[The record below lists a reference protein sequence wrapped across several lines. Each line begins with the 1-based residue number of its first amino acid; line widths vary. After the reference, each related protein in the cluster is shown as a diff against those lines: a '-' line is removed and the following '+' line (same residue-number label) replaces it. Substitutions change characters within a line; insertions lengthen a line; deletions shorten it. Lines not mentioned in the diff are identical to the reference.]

1 VIGDLVKAIA
11 LLFKF
16 SGGFAEI
23 LYLLVLLQVLV
34 LLVLQLL
41 FEESIRGQQ
50 FLELLLQPIHR
61 NSVTLFH
68 PLKCG
73 PKLGSICMVEVS
85 AQYWLDSIKV
95 LKLV

>member
-1 VIGDLVKAIA
+1 MEELVKAFT

-23 LYLLVLLQVLV
+23 LYLLLPLKVLM

-41 FEESIRGQQ
+41 FEGCVCGQR

-61 NSVTLFH
+61 NGVDLLH
-68 PLKCG
+68 PLKFG
-73 PKLGSICMVEVS
+73 LDRGSICMAELS
-85 AQYWLDSIKV
+85 AQH
-95 LKLV
+95 

>member
-1 VIGDLVKAIA
+1 MEELVKAFT

-16 SGGFAEI
+16 SGGFVEI
-23 LYLLVLLQVLV
+23 LYLLVLLEVLA

-41 FEESIRGQQ
+41 FEEGVCGQR

-61 NSVTLFH
+61 NGMALLH

-73 PKLGSICMVEVS
+73 LELGNICMAEVS
-85 AQYWLDSIKV
+85 AQY
-95 LKLV
+95 